1 MKFQRLVK
9 IITKNM
15 ALLSIILAFV
25 LGVVGMTGL
34 RSKFFDTSK
43 WFMSE
48 EEVHEKFGDDDDK
61 KVQDEQHQT
70 DENGN
75 LITPEQGQSD
85 NTNDSDVS
93 DASGKSAVSN
103 SDASTEV
110 NNSSETVLLSETEN
124 TNLSVIS
131 QTSQDGESESSSQ
144 FTETDKEMTSST
156 KITSA
161 TTKEQKE
168 TKASS
173 TSRTTETEA
182 PSDTTTTTVAT
193 TEETTNTT
201 AAPETTTTT
210 TAVPTTAATTEATTV
225 VETTTEATTSKSSS
239 NSLGDTSGSY
249 DKDMARQILDLV
261 NAERAASGLPA
272 LSWSDTLA
280 SDAAIR
286 ATELPINWS
295 HTRPDGSKWWTAGSQ
310 TSMGENLAMGQT
322 SPSQTVSDW
331 MQSQKHKDNILD
343 ANYKRLGVACYY
355 CGGTYYWVQ
364 EFGY

>member
-1 MKFQRLVK
+1 MRFQRLVK

-93 DASGKSAVSN
+93 DASGKAAVSD

-144 FTETDKEMTSST
+144 FAETDKEMTSST

-173 TSRTTETEA
+173 TSRATETEA

-201 AAPETTTTT
+201 APLPPRRAIM
-210 TAVPTTAATTEATTV
+210 AHG
-225 VETTTEATTSKSSS
+225 SSLRASEGFKFQVSGCRGES
-239 NSLGDTSGSY
+239 NELQRNRWFGGAGCGVCRGS
-249 DKDMARQILDLV
+249 V
-261 NAERAASGLPA
+261 
-272 LSWSDTLA
+272 
-280 SDAAIR
+280 
-286 ATELPINWS
+286 
-295 HTRPDGSKWWTAGSQ
+295 
-310 TSMGENLAMGQT
+310 
-322 SPSQTVSDW
+322 
-331 MQSQKHKDNILD
+331 
-343 ANYKRLGVACYY
+343 
-355 CGGTYYWVQ
+355 
-364 EFGY
+364 